1 MQTDKFSVRQPKLNN
16 VVMNV
21 VCLMFKKYPNLK
33 YEEK

>member
-16 VVMNV
+16 VVLNMV
-21 VCLMFKKYPNLK
+21 FLMFKKYQNLN